1 MRRERWKVEA
11 ERRCH
16 PCLNYIS
23 DEVTVVMKSPSGDR
37 QHKKEV
43 KAHEKSLSQLCKQ
56 NKLGEEDELKKGDL
70 ELEEEEE
77 DNIDIDG
84 EHNKEEYYEVEA
96 IRKKRNHNG
105 QLQYLIKWFLLFY
118 VI

>member
-1 MRRERWKVEA
+1 MEGGGRKVSS
-11 ERRCH
+11 
-16 PCLNYIS
+16 LSYIS
-23 DEVTVVMKSPSGDR
+23 DEVAIVMKSPSGNR
-37 QHKKEV
+37 QHDKEV
-43 KAHEKSLSQLCKQ
+43 KAHEKSLSQPCKQ
-56 NKLGEEDELKKGDL
+56 NKGELEDEVKKGEL
-70 ELEEEEE
+70 ELEEE
-77 DNIDIDG
+77 DNIDG